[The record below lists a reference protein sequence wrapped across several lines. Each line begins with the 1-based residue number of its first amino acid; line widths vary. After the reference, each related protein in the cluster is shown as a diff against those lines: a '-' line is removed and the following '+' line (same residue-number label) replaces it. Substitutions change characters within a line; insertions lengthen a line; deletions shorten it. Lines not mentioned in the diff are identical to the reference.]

1 MDIATGKLNL
11 SHILKP
17 NSTLQS
23 FQIPDSNKVVNKMI
37 SETNKKQEETL
48 KLKEVNPE
56 SLKTVVQF

>member
-1 MDIATGKLNL
+1 MDMSLGKLNL

-23 FQIPDSNKVVNKMI
+23 FQIKDNNKAVNKMI

-48 KLKEVNPE
+48 KLKQVNPE